1 MLASDPH
8 RQPARML
15 PDPSSLALFLHAA
28 EMGSISRA
36 AAVSHI
42 ALAAASRRI
51 SLLEHHYK
59 VKLLKRTA
67 RGVEP
72 TAAGT
77 AAIPQIRQLL
87 NLIQKIDVDLGDYA
101 DGVTGHV
108 RIQAATSALA
118 QFLPQDLVSFS
129 DLHPQ
134 VRMDVEERWT
144 SEIVQAVRSGATD
157 IGVIVDRESCDD
169 LSLVEYRHD
178 DLVAIAPASYDVR
191 RSGVRFAELLVH
203 DFVGLESST
212 ALTRRLLVE
221 AMAARGTL
229 RLRVQV
235 RSFDAVYRMVEAGLG
250 VAVLPRNVVRTFATD
265 ERVCT
270 VPLQDAWARRRM
282 YVCVASMERLPTVA
296 RQLIEHM
303 TRGGDGP
310 DEDPSD

>member
-1 MLASDPH
+1 
-8 RQPARML
+8 ML
-15 PDPSSLALFLHAA
+15 PDPISLSLFLNAA

-36 AAVSHI
+36 AEVSHI

-87 NLIQKIDVDLGDYA
+87 NLMQKIDVDLSDYA
-101 DGVTGHV
+101 DGITGHV

-118 QFLPQDLVSFS
+118 QFLPEDLVSFS
-129 DLHPQ
+129 NTHPQ
-134 VRMDVEERWT
+134 VRVDVEERW
-144 SEIVQAVRSGATD
+144 SNEIVQAVRSGATD
-157 IGVIVDRESCDD
+157 IGVIVDNENCDD
-169 LSLVEYRHD
+169 LSIFEYKQD
-178 DLVAIAPASYDVR
+178 DLVAIAPASYAIR
-191 RSGVRFAELLVH
+191 KSRIRFSELLAY
-203 DFVGLESST
+203 DFVGMEAST

-250 VAVLPRNVVRTFATD
+250 VAVLPRNVVRTFAAD
-265 ERVCT
+265 QRVRLI
-270 VPLQDAWARRRM
+270 PLQDTWAKRSM
-282 YVCVASMERLPTVA
+282 YLCVASFERLPAVA
-296 RQLIEHM
+296 KQLVIHM
-303 TRGGDGP
+303 TGSKTAHAT
-310 DEDPSD
+310 E